1 MRCIVCIGNT
11 TSLDSLETSKF
22 AMFTG
27 QQILCYIFGPQHS
40 PRVNMTV
47 CCRCNSSRRCVS
59 CVCVRKGTPC
69 VNCLPLR
76 RERCQ
81 NTGTP
86 DRDNTN
92 TTIVSPDTNPN
103 NHDSSHTN
111 HDSESANILGN
122 SGNDEAAEDESQ
134 SEL

>member
-1 MRCIVCIGNT
+1 M
-11 TSLDSLETSKF
+11 
-22 AMFTG
+22 
-27 QQILCYIFGPQHS
+27 
-40 PRVNMTV
+40 
-47 CCRCNSSRRCVS
+47 
-59 CVCVRKGTPC
+59 RKGTPC

-103 NHDSSHTN
+103 NHDSSHAN
-111 HDSESANILGN
+111 HDSESANIL
-122 SGNDEAAEDESQ
+122 GNDEAAEDESQ
-134 SEL
+134 SELMRDDAQDGNYRNETYRVGAVTTELHSPPFVPMSALPSSWDW